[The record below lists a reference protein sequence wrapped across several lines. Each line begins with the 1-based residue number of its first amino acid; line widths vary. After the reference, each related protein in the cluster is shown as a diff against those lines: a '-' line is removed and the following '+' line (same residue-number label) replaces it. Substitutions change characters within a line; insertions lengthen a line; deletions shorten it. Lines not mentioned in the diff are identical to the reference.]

1 MSRVPVGR
9 LNGLDSEPGT
19 ILGPDTAGE
28 LMVVLERDER
38 GVTCGYA
45 TREDI
50 DNAKDRMAAGEM
62 SRSVCE
68 WGRPGRGWWEQGF

>member
-1 MSRVPVGR
+1 VSRVPVGR
-9 LNGLDSEPGT
+9 LNGLEAEPGT

-45 TREDI
+45 NTRGHRQRQGPDGGRR
-50 DNAKDRMAAGEM
+50 DAAL
-62 SRSVCE
+62 RL
-68 WGRPGRGWWEQGF
+68 